1 MDGILGEERIAI
13 FLGIYIVMLFFY
25 IYISYC
31 MIKKSEKKAF
41 PLWAKVVIG
50 VCGLGI
56 ISVGV
61 LFALNEG
68 GKEFNS

>member
-1 MDGILGEERIAI
+1 MGEERIAI

-31 MIKKSEKKAF
+31 MTKKSEKKAF
-41 PLWAKVVIG
+41 PLWVKVVIG

-56 ISVGV
+56 VSVGG
-61 LFALNEG
+61 LFALG
-68 GKEFNS
+68 RRA